1 VTHPFLGAG
10 DVEKSIKRSGI
21 HRKGEVSLSE
31 LLNSVRSNPGF
42 HKAGAIGVFIGVV
55 RGEAP
60 DGSRVERLE
69 LEAYEEEAEKALEKI
84 CRDLMGREG
93 IVDVRIHHIVGTFNV
108 GEDLV
113 YVVVAGSH
121 RDEVFSTL
129 REAVE
134 RYKKEA
140 LIFKR
145 EFTVDEKG
153 VRRSFWVGEGVRI
166 PADEP
171 DDKPQGV

>member
-1 VTHPFLGAG
+1 MALLKGKEGIGA
-10 DVEKSIKRSGI
+10 SIKRSGI
-21 HRKGEVSLSE
+21 HEKGEISLRQILS
-31 LLNSVRSNPGF
+31 SVRSNPDF
-42 HKAGAIGVFIGVV
+42 YKAGAIGVFVGVV

-69 LEAYEEEAEKALEKI
+69 LEAYEEEAEKALETI

-93 IVDVRIHHIVGTFNV
+93 VVDVRIHHLVGEFKV

-121 RDEVFSTL
+121 RDEVFSSL

-134 RYKKEA
+134 RYKREA

-153 VRRSFWVGEGVRI
+153 VRRSFWVGEGTRI
-166 PADEP
+166 AADDVE
-171 DDKPQGV
+171 DSSRDA